1 MKGHSR
7 EQISGQAVL
16 VKDNHSLRRHSP
28 SVCACRDSALPAN
41 PGGREDFLEPT
52 AGVLRGFQLR
62 NRSGRLCV
70 GSRKLVAVR
79 TAAHLLRYSDSTN
92 ERSSPGAGA
101 PTTVPGKRCSASER
115 ECCAA
120 SSSEGCTGSAAA
132 RHAAL
137 APGRPVECF
146 PSFKPSRRSPPSS
159 PF

>member
-1 MKGHSR
+1 MKGLPR
-7 EQISGQAVL
+7 NQISAHAVL

-92 ERSSPGAGA
+92 QRSSPGADVL
-101 PTTVPGKRCSASER
+101 TTSPVKHCSASER
-115 ECCAA
+115 ECCA
-120 SSSEGCTGSAAA
+120 
-132 RHAAL
+132 
-137 APGRPVECF
+137 
-146 PSFKPSRRSPPSS
+146 
-159 PF
+159 

>member
-70 GSRKLVAVR
+70 GSRKLIAVR
-79 TAAHLLRYSDSTN
+79 TAAHLLRYSDSAT
-92 ERSSPGAGA
+92 ERARPGAGA
-101 PTTVPGKRCSASER
+101 PTTLPAKPGSANER
-115 ECCAA
+115 RACAA
-120 SSSEGCTGSAAA
+120 SST
-132 RHAAL
+132 
-137 APGRPVECF
+137 
-146 PSFKPSRRSPPSS
+146 
-159 PF
+159 